1 MFSPDKSQNKI
12 GTLIGVNCT
21 IDGTLKG
28 SGYIKNDG
36 ILNGDV
42 IIEND
47 LETSS
52 LSYVKGN
59 ISCYNAA
66 INGKIDGNISCTGK
80 LIIGSTGLVHGD
92 IIVKDLIIMQGGIL
106 QGKCSMIVDKE
117 NPDFSIKDNNI
128 IT

>member
-21 IDGTLKG
+21 IDGILKG

-36 ILNGDV
+36 IINGDV
-42 IIEND
+42 LIEND

-52 LSYVKGN
+52 LSYIKGN

-66 INGKIDGNISCTGK
+66 INGKIDGNISCSGK

-92 IIVKDLIIMQGGIL
+92 ITVKDLIIIQGGIL
-106 QGKCSMIVDKE
+106 QGQCTMITDKE
-117 NPDFSIKDNNI
+117 SSDAIIKDTDI

>member
-1 MFSPDKSQNKI
+1 MFSADKSQNKI

-28 SGYIKNDG
+28 SGLIKNDG

-59 ISCYNAA
+59 ISCYNAT
-66 INGKIDGNISCTGK
+66 INGKIDGNISCAGK

-106 QGKCSMIVDKE
+106 QGKCSMISDKV
-117 NPDFSIKDNNI
+117 NPDFSIIDNNI